1 MTEVITL
8 IKNLSSKDINTEIT
22 LGGWLRT
29 KRDSKG
35 GFSFIVINDGS
46 QFSGIQVIADNNL
59 SNYDE
64 IKKLHTGASLKIKG
78 TLVESQGKE
87 QF

>member
-1 MTEVITL
+1 MYNLRMTEVITL

-35 GFSFIVINDGS
+35 GFSFIVIN
-46 QFSGIQVIADNNL
+46 F
-59 SNYDE
+59 
-64 IKKLHTGASLKIKG
+64 
-78 TLVESQGKE
+78 
-87 QF
+87 